1 MYVTQANNSVVALDA
16 KAGRVFWIYQHTLP
30 TDLKLCCGSV
40 NRGLGIL
47 GDVLFMGTLD
57 SQLVALDART
67 GRPLWKTVVADYKAG
82 YSLTLAPLVIKDK
95 VLIGTAGGEYGIR
108 GFVAAYD
115 ARTGKEAWRFN
126 AIPSPG
132 SAVTRRGRTMPG
144 SRAAGRHGSPARTI
158 QSST

>member
-1 MYVTQANNSVVALDA
+1 MVALDA
-16 KAGRVFWIYQHTLP
+16 KAGRVFWVYQHNVP

-57 SQLVALDART
+57 AQLVALDART
-67 GRPLWKTVVADYKAG
+67 GRPIWKTVVADYRAG
-82 YSLTLAPLVIKDK
+82 YSLTLAPLIIKDE

-115 ARTGKEAWRFN
+115 TDSGILTTASDVLFSGGVKATSTHWTPA
-126 AIPSPG
+126 
-132 SAVTRRGRTMPG
+132 
-144 SRAAGRHGSPARTI
+144 PARCCGRRRSAARLGLRRFRI
-158 QSST
+158 RWRGSST